1 MSIEIKLDSIV
12 NCSHLSIEPEGDDE
26 YTIGDPALGEFIRV
40 PVVAVDVIGLLNGK
54 NTICQVKEIV
64 DRKYTDDVD
73 VMDFVHSLQELNLIY
88 EIDGH
93 VFNSE
98 IRRNAHPVLRKLGEI
113 FFSKIGLAI
122 YTISLFM
129 IAGMLITDFSLAP
142 KYQDMFIFESVGLS
156 GITLLVVSGLLTVVH
171 ELGHLL
177 AASKENVPAKIRLN
191 LRMIFLVAETD
202 MTPLWSKPKN
212 RRYIPF
218 VAGMAWDVVI
228 VLICLLVQIFVQ
240 NEMVLSFARMVSLL
254 CIYGFLWQFIIF
266 LRTDIYYVLSN
277 WRNTSNMHKHG
288 MMFLR
293 KKLLY
298 REVPEWDGLPPH
310 EKLNASWF
318 GMLYCA
324 GGAIYVGLFLY
335 FQIPALLY
343 VLRFVY
349 LSLAQFAYDQF
360 LFWDALIV
368 LIVLTIQAVLWAIGY
383 KNSRVQRRQERF
395 REA

>member
-191 LRMIFLVAETD
+191 LRMKIGRASCRET
-202 MTPLWSKPKN
+202 
-212 RRYIPF
+212 
-218 VAGMAWDVVI
+218 V
-228 VLICLLVQIFVQ
+228 
-240 NEMVLSFARMVSLL
+240 
-254 CIYGFLWQFIIF
+254 
-266 LRTDIYYVLSN
+266 
-277 WRNTSNMHKHG
+277 
-288 MMFLR
+288 
-293 KKLLY
+293 
-298 REVPEWDGLPPH
+298 
-310 EKLNASWF
+310 
-318 GMLYCA
+318 
-324 GGAIYVGLFLY
+324 
-335 FQIPALLY
+335 
-343 VLRFVY
+343 
-349 LSLAQFAYDQF
+349 
-360 LFWDALIV
+360 
-368 LIVLTIQAVLWAIGY
+368 
-383 KNSRVQRRQERF
+383 
-395 REA
+395 